1 MFSCNEK
8 TKKSEYIYI
17 YKYIRETDRQ
27 TRRPGL
33 LKGEWGQGSWY
44 TGPSPLGDSPAV
56 ILCLG
61 EPSTS
66 LVLLLPPP
74 HPRPLLR
81 SHSPSS
87 LPSLPLLRLLLLRR
101 GWKLRFQPETL
112 PQAKRGGVWREDLK
126 IQKWQK
132 KQKKKQVPLV
142 STEAAVVPH
151 PVQALPTLS
160 MPTHLPV
167 PPLSWKNKRKHT
179 LVKLPWQLPVAPLRM
194 VTDGGVR
201 NFWAWSV
208 FIFFFLV
215 ILLLYVDYVCVRWES
230 LGEEW

>member
-87 LPSLPLLRLLLLRR
+87 LPSLPALRLLLLRR

-112 PQAKRGGVWREDLK
+112 PQAKGGACEEKTSKYRND
-126 IQKWQK
+126 
-132 KQKKKQVPLV
+132 KKKKNKSPWSLLKPLLY
-142 STEAAVVPH
+142 H
-151 PVQALPTLS
+151 TLS
-160 MPTHLPV
+160 RHSPPSRCPPICQCRLCHGKIKENTH
-167 PPLSWKNKRKHT
+167 W
-179 LVKLPWQLPVAPLRM
+179 
-194 VTDGGVR
+194 
-201 NFWAWSV
+201 
-208 FIFFFLV
+208 
-215 ILLLYVDYVCVRWES
+215 
-230 LGEEW
+230 